1 MKLNPAVVDLVAR
14 RHPGGDNV
22 IVGSY
27 DKKLCWFDTDLSS
40 SPCRTLRSHQLAVRA
55 VAFHP
60 RLLFASASD
69 DTALHVYHGRVFA
82 DLLTNPLIV
91 PVKVLRGHKVT
102 DHLGIMACAFHPTLP
117 WVFTAGA
124 DGVVLVHGL
133 VIFYHLSGTTLT
145 VIRSP
150 LRTRSA

>member
-1 MKLNPAVVDLVAR
+1 MKWISSLAVP
-14 RHPGGDNV
+14 PGGDNV

-27 DKKLCWFDTDLSS
+27 DKKLCWFDTDLST
-40 SPCRTLRSHQLAVRA
+40 SPYRTLRSHQLAVRA

-60 RLLFASASD
+60 RLPLFASASD

-124 DGVVLVHGL
+124 DGVV
-133 VIFYHLSGTTLT
+133 HLYTD
-145 VIRSP
+145 
-150 LRTRSA
+150 

>member
-1 MKLNPAVVDLVAR
+1 MSTPERAAWRATLDEALAHYHALPRARGDAWAILEGKLATTLAR
-14 RHPGGDNV
+14 QRA
-22 IVGSY
+22 
-27 DKKLCWFDTDLSS
+27 LET
-40 SPCRTLRSHQLAVRA
+40 RLALA
-55 VAFHP
+55 
-60 RLLFASASD
+60 D

-124 DGVVLVHGL
+124 DGVV
-133 VIFYHLSGTTLT
+133 HLYTD
-145 VIRSP
+145 
-150 LRTRSA
+150 